1 MQNMSAATPAE
12 AWKKLREG
20 NLRFVEGNFT
30 QPRPTPEQR
39 AALAAGQSPSSVL
52 FGCADSRVAAELIF
66 DQGLGDMFVVRTAG
80 HLIDTAVLG
89 SIEFGV
95 EELGCSLIAIL
106 GHDSCGAVKATIDA
120 VDSGEVPGGFIR
132 DIVERMTPSVLTAR
146 RLGYKH
152 PDEIGADHVLETA
165 KLLLS
170 RSTII
175 EAAVREGRAAIVGL
189 TYNLVDGR
197 AIVRKVIGDIGDP
210 DVVEA
215 IEIQTD

>member
-1 MQNMSAATPAE
+1 MSAATPAE

-20 NLRFVEGNFT
+20 NVRFAEGNFT

-39 AALAAGQSPSSVL
+39 AALASGQSPTSVL

-120 VDSGEVPGGFIR
+120 VDTGEVPGGFIR

-146 RLGYKH
+146 RVGYQE

-175 EAAVREGRAAIVGL
+175 EAAVREGRVAIVGL
-189 TYNLVDGR
+189 TYKLVDGR
-197 AIVRKVIGDIGDP
+197 AVVRGVIGDIGDP
-210 DVVEA
+210 DAVEQ
-215 IEIQTD
+215 I